1 MDYKIVLYIGSW
13 IIRLNQKMSERED
26 AFIAFNVT
34 QKIKERVETRAKQIG
49 LNTSN
54 YMRFLVM
61 KDLNEIEK
69 KA

>member
-1 MDYKIVLYIGSW
+1 MNENGEE
-13 IIRLNQKMSERED
+13 N

-34 QKIKERVETRAKQIG
+34 ANIKERIEARAKQLG

-61 KDLNEIEK
+61 KDLEPQ

>member
-1 MDYKIVLYIGSW
+1 MNEEES
-13 IIRLNQKMSERED
+13 

-34 QKIKERVETRAKQIG
+34 ATIKERIEARAKSLG

-61 KDLNEIEK
+61 KDLDTQ

>member
-1 MDYKIVLYIGSW
+1 MVKVMNANG
-13 IIRLNQKMSERED
+13 EET

-34 QKIKERVETRAKQIG
+34 AEIKEKIEARSKQLG

-61 KDLNEIEK
+61 KDLETQ